1 MRKRL
6 ETLIEQCRSKYHLQL
21 LFPSNPFILDFQCE
35 DQRYTISLSNKGCMI
50 VEDIKGL
57 DPQFVIQGNEDMIA
71 CLLEGDELLSRMIE
85 SNQLEIKGGYRPML
99 FVESVLWL
107 TRPVVKETVEI

>member
-1 MRKRL
+1 MRKHL

-21 LFPSNPFILDFQCE
+21 LFPSNPFILDIQCK
-35 DQRYTISLSNKGCMI
+35 DQRYTISLSSKACMI
-50 VEDIKGL
+50 VEDSNGLESQFLIKGT
-57 DPQFVIQGNEDMIA
+57 EDMIA
-71 CLLEGDELLSRMIE
+71 CLIKGNELLSHMVDQD
-85 SNQLEIKGGYRPML
+85 QLEIKGGYRPLL

>member
-1 MRKRL
+1 MINHL

-35 DQRYTISLSNKGCMI
+35 DQRYTISLSNKECKI
-50 VEDIKGL
+50 VEDPMAH

-71 CLLEGDELLSRMIE
+71 CLLEGEELLSRMVE
-85 SNQLEIKGGYRPML
+85 NNQLDIKGGYRQLL
-99 FVESVLWL
+99 FIESVLWL